1 MYKLTITK
9 YVENPNYEEELE
21 ERKRSYQSLP
31 YPEQIKEVRSLVV
44 ELTDEEFAKMK
55 KEVLTVFE

>member
-9 YVENPNYEEELE
+9 YVENTNYEEELE
-21 ERKRSYQSLP
+21 ESKRGYRNTP
-31 YPEQIKEVRSLVV
+31 YPEKNIEVKSLVV

>member
-9 YVENPNYEEELE
+9 YEENPYYEAELKE
-21 ERKRSYQSLP
+21 SQRYGTIGK
-31 YPEQIKEVRSLVV
+31 YPEKNIEVKSLVV

>member
-9 YVENPNYEEELE
+9 YVENTNYEAELKE
-21 ERKRSYQSLP
+21 SQRYGSLGK
-31 YPEQIKEVRSLVV
+31 YPEKHTEVKSLVV

>member
-1 MYKLTITK
+1 MYRLTITK
-9 YVENPNYEEELE
+9 YVENPSYEAELE
-21 ERKRSYQSLP
+21 ERKRSYHSMS
-31 YPEQIKEVRSLVV
+31 YPEKNIEVKSLVV

>member
-21 ERKRSYQSLP
+21 ERKKSYHSIP
-31 YPEQIKEVRSLVV
+31 YPEQIKEVKALVV